1 MPDRVPF
8 VAPRPA
14 RENLSSAFCAE
25 SIAPPVPTRFQ
36 RGSREETLVVSSKIG
51 SYDRRMPQPTHTRSR
66 IESLDTRLA
75 RLRSERSRLVARAN
89 HSERKRDTRR
99 KILIGGAVLAAIQH
113 EGVPALRSLDTLT
126 TWMAQRLDRP
136 HDRAVF
142 DLPVATDTTSRQ
154 A

>member
-1 MPDRVPF
+1 M
-8 VAPRPA
+8 
-14 RENLSSAFCAE
+14 S
-25 SIAPPVPTRFQ
+25 
-36 RGSREETLVVSSKIG
+36 
-51 SYDRRMPQPTHTRSR
+51 QPTPTRSR

-75 RLRSERSRLVARAN
+75 RLRAERSRLVARAN

-126 TWMAQRLDRP
+126 RWMAQRLDRP

-142 DLPVATDTTSRQ
+142 DLPSTDSATAPTS
-154 A
+154 